1 MKQKKLL
8 NVLVFGGKVVK
19 DFGATTLRMT
29 TFDITALSIPIEI
42 SMISRGTRYQKGEN
56 LEVVWAEFSTVS

>member
-1 MKQKKLL
+1 L

-29 TFDITALSIPIEI
+29 TFDITALGIAIEI
-42 SMISRGTRYQKGEN
+42 STLSRGAR
-56 LEVVWAEFSTVS
+56 